1 MMAPVSD
8 ELRAVEREVD
18 TFYQNSTL
26 LSLSRSQAMWH
37 FLAEC
42 EEWFFRRHA
51 KGEQIDL
58 ALVDVVINFARWPL
72 RWLWEHCRSKSE
84 EHHPCIKEDYYED
97 AHKMA
102 CLGYN
107 YGWFEA
113 AFTYASMGR
122 LSLELDGDR
131 IRPKWI
137 DQDHIRYDAYDRLR
151 DSAEGPPVNE
161 EDSVSNRIAEIILP
175 TVRLRNDRF
184 EYGLNP
190 SIFKQVYSAI
200 DEPLSK
206 HFRLPEYWSFP
217 TADLSQYLAIVKAL
231 WVFSSIHSL
240 ARYTTPNRGLH
251 APGYRQS
258 VIVMERGEIIA
269 RLRRY
274 LGLNS
279 GLVREIVAELTFGGK
294 GITNPDIALQP
305 LVPMGDRHLGW
316 APNLV
321 LSSSLER
328 NLLVLLNRLPESRE
342 VYSKLVEQ
350 LEGRMIDFF
359 RRALVPLGFRLW
371 SGNVS
376 GWGTASDLDLV
387 IVDDCG
393 KCVLVL
399 ELKSFLAPA
408 DPREVADKAAA
419 IERGVKQI
427 SLRQEEFCKRRSSL
441 DTVLKTDQ
449 SFSVHFAVASDS
461 AVCCGMAQV
470 GDAAVVRSTHLIDRI
485 TRHGKLAPVCEWL
498 RERHYLPVP
507 DRDFEKVEFP
517 ATVGGWTLDWYQI
530 RPLAKNYC

>member
-1 MMAPVSD
+1 
-8 ELRAVEREVD
+8 
-18 TFYQNSTL
+18 
-26 LSLSRSQAMWH
+26 MWY

-58 ALVDVVINFARWPL
+58 SLVDVVINLARWPL
-72 RWLWEHCRSKSE
+72 RWLWEHCGSKSE
-84 EHHPCIKEDYYED
+84 QHHPRIKEDYYKD
-97 AHKMA
+97 AHEMA
-102 CLGYN
+102 FLGYN

-122 LSLELDGDR
+122 LSLELDGDC
-131 IRPKWI
+131 IRPTWL
-137 DQDHIRYDAYDRLR
+137 DPDHVRYDAYDRLQ
-151 DSAEGPPVNE
+151 DSSERQPVTE
-161 EDSVSNRIAEIILP
+161 EDSVSNCIAEIIPP

-190 SIFKQVYSAI
+190 SIFNQIYSAI

-206 HFRLPEYWSFP
+206 HFELPEYWSFP
-217 TADLSQYLAIVKAL
+217 TAELSQYLAIVKAL
-231 WVFSSIHSL
+231 WIFSSIHSF
-240 ARYTTPNRGLH
+240 ARYTTSNRGLH
-251 APGYRQS
+251 VPGYLRS

-274 LGLNS
+274 LGLNP
-279 GLVREIVAELTFGGK
+279 GLIREIISELTFGGK

-321 LSSSLER
+321 LSSSLGR
-328 NLLVLLNRLPESRE
+328 NLLILLNRLPESRKT
-342 VYSKLVEQ
+342 YSKLVEQ

-371 SGNVS
+371 SGNVP

-393 KCVLVL
+393 MCILVL

-427 SLRQEEFCKRRSSL
+427 ALRQEEFSKGRSSL

-485 TRHGKLAPVCEWL
+485 TRDGKLAPVCEWL
-498 RERHYLPVP
+498 RKRHYLPVP
-507 DRDFEKVEFP
+507 DRDFEKVEVR
-517 ATVGGWTLDWYQI
+517 ATVGGWTLDWYGI
-530 RPLAKNYC
+530 KPLANNYS